1 MDRDTQAAI
10 EASLAEQAAGQ
21 QRGGAGSATLASNI
35 ALDGSKDCQAEA
47 GRASEAPA
55 NATGAVQTAAA
66 DQAHGTERTAD
77 SEHGGGNMAGA
88 QHSNTGEGGT
98 TRKRL
103 LGGYAAQA
111 AARHRQRVA
120 LQQAMRKQNAEEGVT

>member
-1 MDRDTQAAI
+1 MGTRRAQTN
-10 EASLAEQAAGQ
+10 
-21 QRGGAGSATLASNI
+21 NI
-35 ALDGSKDCQAEA
+35 ALDDGTDRQAEVE
-47 GRASEAPA
+47 REREAPA
-55 NATGAVQTAAA
+55 NATGAAQTAAA
-66 DQAHGTERTAD
+66 DQTRGTERTVD

-120 LQQAMRKQNAEEGVT
+120 LQQAMRKQNAEEGVQGWARTTIDPPNLD